1 MDCKYVCMWT
11 VTFFEVYINVFF
23 VKLFAQKS
31 ALEKSAL
38 QELSIIINFY

>member
-1 MDCKYVCMWT
+1 MDCKYVCMWM
-11 VTFFEVYINVFF
+11 VKKFEVYTNVFF

-31 ALEKSAL
+31 AL